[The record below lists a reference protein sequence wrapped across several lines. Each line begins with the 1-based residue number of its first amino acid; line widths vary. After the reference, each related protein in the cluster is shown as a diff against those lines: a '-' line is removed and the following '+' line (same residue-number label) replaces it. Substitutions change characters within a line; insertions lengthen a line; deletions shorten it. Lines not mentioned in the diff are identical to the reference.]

1 MIECQQEKFKECLLS
16 FYQKLY
22 SLEQLDNDTKTDTF
36 LQSIQLPKVTD
47 AQNNILRAQVTA
59 EEINL
64 AITRLK
70 TGSSPGSD
78 GFTRE
83 WYKAL
88 RHTLVPLLLKT
99 YNWIIK
105 KQEMPPSWREAVIS
119 LIPKEGKNRQECDHL
134 RPISVLNVDYRIFT
148 SILSKRLEK
157 CLPDIIHL
165 DQTGFIKQRQTQD
178 NIRRTLHIIRHI
190 TLVVMPKKHLT

>member
-1 MIECQQEKFKECLLS
+1 MKIVKNEIDEIYTQEIQKKLVYLKQKYQEVGGKASKLLAYRLRKKQADSTLYKIKNPETKVIECQQDKFKECLLS

-22 SLEQLDNDTKTDTF
+22 SLEQLDNDTKTDSF
-36 LQSIQLPKVTD
+36 LQSIQLPTVTD

-70 TGSSPGSD
+70 TGS
-78 GFTRE
+78 FTCE
-83 WYKAL
+83 WYKCL

-119 LIPKEGKNRQECDHL
+119 LIPKEGKNR
-134 RPISVLNVDYRIFT
+134 R
-148 SILSKRLEK
+148 
-157 CLPDIIHL
+157 
-165 DQTGFIKQRQTQD
+165 
-178 NIRRTLHIIRHI
+178 
-190 TLVVMPKKHLT
+190 M

>member
-1 MIECQQEKFKECLLS
+1 MIECQQDKFKECLLS

-36 LQSIQLPKVTD
+36 LQSIQLPTVTD

-70 TGSSPGSD
+70 TGSSPGSA
-78 GFTRE
+78 GFTCE
-83 WYKAL
+83 WNKAL

-105 KQEMPPSWREAVIS
+105 KQEMPPS
-119 LIPKEGKNRQECDHL
+119 
-134 RPISVLNVDYRIFT
+134 
-148 SILSKRLEK
+148 
-157 CLPDIIHL
+157 
-165 DQTGFIKQRQTQD
+165 
-178 NIRRTLHIIRHI
+178 
-190 TLVVMPKKHLT
+190 